1 MKLFHGWRIVG
12 VVGLTQ
18 AVSVGATFYTYGAF
32 LKPVVAE
39 FEASRL
45 AVTLGLTLLTVVQGA
60 LGPFLGRALDRGSAR
75 AIMITGILV
84 TSIGLALLSLATAFW
99 QVGLLFVTAVAGGA
113 ALFGSLA
120 TATVVAN
127 WFVRKRGRALGFA
140 ALGAALG
147 GGVFPPLTTA
157 LIEALGWR
165 GAVATLAA
173 GLLLLIL
180 PVAWLLVGHP
190 EERGL
195 TPDGEP
201 LERGAAAQTEATQ
214 PKAATEARGFTT
226 RELLRDRNFWAITIS
241 IGFAYC
247 PASVLLVH
255 LVPYA
260 TDIGNSPARASLVIS
275 GYALASGVGRVLFG
289 SLADR
294 IDKRVA
300 VWVVVAWLG
309 LAWANL
315 LGEPPFEALLAA
327 AVASGIAMGGV
338 FPLWGALTGAVFGRA
353 AFGRV
358 MGLMNLFM
366 MPFSV
371 LGAPAAAYLF
381 DRTGS
386 YQLAFASFLVF
397 PALSALVIAFLRLPA
412 HEPGTE
418 LRGA

>member
-1 MKLFHGWRIVG
+1 LFYGWRIVG

-18 AVSVGATFYTYGAF
+18 AVSIGATFYAYGAF
-32 LKPVVAE
+32 LKPLVAE

-45 AVTLGLTLLTVVQGA
+45 AVTLGLTLLTLVQGA
-60 LGPFLGRALDRGSAR
+60 VAPWLGRALDRGSAR
-75 AIMITGILV
+75 VIMISGILI
-84 TSIGLALLSLATAFW
+84 TSIGFALLSLATAFW
-99 QVGLLFVTAVAGGA
+99 QVGLLFVTAVAGGS

-140 ALGAALG
+140 ALGAAAG
-147 GGVFPPLTTA
+147 GGIFPPLTTA
-157 LIEALGWR
+157 LIGALGWR
-165 GAVATLAA
+165 GAVATMAA

-180 PVAWLLVGHP
+180 PVAWLLVGRP

-195 TPDGEP
+195 MPDGEP
-201 LERGAAAQTEATQ
+201 PASRAATQTEAE
-214 PKAATEARGFTT
+214 EAIEVAEFSTG
-226 RELLRDRNFWAITIS
+226 ELLRDRNFWAITMC
-241 IGFAYC
+241 IGFAFC
-247 PASVLLVH
+247 PASVMLVH

-260 TDIGNSPARASLVIS
+260 TDIGNSPARASAVIA

-289 SLADR
+289 YLADR
-294 IDKRVA
+294 IDKRVV
-300 VWVVVAWLG
+300 VWIIAGGLG

-315 LGEPPFEALLAA
+315 LGEPRFAALLAA
-327 AVASGIAMGGV
+327 AAAAGVAMGGV
-338 FPLWGALTGAVFGRA
+338 MPLWGALTGAVFGRA
-353 AFGRV
+353 AFGQV
-358 MGLMNLFM
+358 MGLMNLLM

-371 LGAPAAAYLF
+371 VGAPVAAYLF

-412 HEPGTE
+412 LEPGTE
-418 LRGA
+418 MRPG